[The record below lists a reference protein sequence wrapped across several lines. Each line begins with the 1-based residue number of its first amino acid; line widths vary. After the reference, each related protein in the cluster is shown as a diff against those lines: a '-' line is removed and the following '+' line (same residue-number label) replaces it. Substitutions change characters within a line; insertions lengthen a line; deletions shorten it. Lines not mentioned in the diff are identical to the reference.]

1 MKNFSNLELKA
12 IYDGLNN
19 GLEYSLVTMEHGG
32 YIHGRIY
39 KSGDYIHYQV
49 HGSSAVSNTVE
60 DLKWLL
66 TVLFKGFDDVTPSI
80 YSYEIFNSVDLTGR
94 YHSIDVSRYHDEIP
108 ETIYNGE
115 FYYKIANGKA

>member
-32 YIHGRIY
+32 YLHGRIY
-39 KSGDYIHYQV
+39 QNGDFIHYEV
-49 HGSSAVSNTVE
+49 NGSSAIKNNLKE
-60 DLKWLL
+60 LKWLL
-66 TVLFKGFDDVTPSI
+66 CDLFKNFDDVTPSL

-94 YHSIDVSRYHDEIP
+94 FRSIDVSRYHDEIP

-115 FYYKIANGKA
+115 FYYKIANGEA

>member
-12 IYDGLNN
+12 ILNGLNN
-19 GLEYSLVTMEHGG
+19 GLEYSLVTMERGG
-32 YIHGRIY
+32 YLHGRIH
-39 KSGDYIHYQV
+39 KSGDYIHYEV
-49 HGSSAVSNTVE
+49 HGSSAVDNTLE

-66 TVLFKGFDDVTPSI
+66 TVLFKGFDDVTPSV

-94 YHSIDVSRYHDEIP
+94 FRSIDVSRYHDEIP

-115 FYYKIANGKA
+115 YYYKIANGEA